1 MVAIRRWEPRG
12 GLRRANGHLDFWGP
26 RMDLFHS
33 WPSRHHSHI
42 VAPVDIYEEG
52 DRLVVKAAV
61 PGFKAE
67 DLDLTIEDNILTIKG
82 ETKSDTTGEEGNFL
96 HRERVHGAFRR
107 SFRLPEKVDAIL
119 GASSYEDG
127 VLTVTFPHRE
137 EMRPKQL
144 KIEVGKGASEGD
156 AS

>member
-26 RMDLFHS
+26 RMDLFHG
-33 WPSRHHSHI
+33 WPSQHHSHI

-67 DLDLTIEDNILTIKG
+67 DLDLAIEDNILTIKG
-82 ETKSDTTGEEGNFL
+82 ETKSDTTGEEGNYL

-107 SFRLPEKVDAIL
+107 SFRMPEKVDVNL
-119 GASSYEDG
+119 GESSYEDG